1 MNPESPRVMI
11 LACCGAPQYA
21 LVNAIAQR
29 FPVSGVVLERRGPV
43 LAGIFLRR
51 LKKLG
56 FPTILNQLL
65 FKALDFVLF
74 RPGTIA
80 RAEEILD
87 QEIKLPDDL
96 LPESRVLKTNAINS
110 PEVLDFVIRTRPDAV
125 VVSGVSVIGAPL
137 LEAFG
142 RIPVMNIHCG
152 ITPRYRGNHGAFWA
166 VANNDWENVGTTV
179 HLIDEGLDTGAI
191 LAQSTIE
198 LESSDTP
205 RTLALKQHA
214 VGIRM
219 AVDLLSRVG
228 SSIPDPIE
236 RPDLDS
242 RFYSS
247 PTFTA
252 YLAFRRN
259 LKNRTANTT
268 N

>member
-1 MNPESPRVMI
+1 MI

-21 LVNAIAQR
+21 LINALRQR
-29 FPVSGVVLERRGPV
+29 FTVSGVVLERRGPV
-43 LAGIFLRR
+43 LAGIFLNR
-51 LKKLG
+51 LKKLS

-65 FKALDFVLF
+65 FKVLDFALF
-74 RPGTIA
+74 RPGIIA
-80 RAEEILD
+80 QSKEILK
-87 QEIKLPDDL
+87 QGIEPPDDL
-96 LPESRVLKTNAINS
+96 LPESRILKTNAINS
-110 PEVLDFVIRTRPDAV
+110 SEVLEFVTRTRSDAV
-125 VVSGVSVIGAPL
+125 VVSGVSVIGTPL

-142 RIPVMNIHCG
+142 QIPVMNIHCG

-166 VANNDWENVGTTV
+166 VVNNDWQNVGTTV
-179 HLIDEGLDTGAI
+179 HLIDKGLDTGAI

-198 LESSDTP
+198 PESSDTP
-205 RTLALKQHA
+205 RSLALKQHA
-214 VGIRM
+214 AGMYMI
-219 AVDLLSRVG
+219 VDLLSRIC
-228 SSIPDPIE
+228 SSASDPIK